1 MQSGEALTVEPSTG
15 KALLSRKWSKR
26 SPLPTGI
33 FSLLTV
39 GFWALWIYL
48 VMPLV
53 SLLLWVFGV
62 RLFLEQHS
70 GGEGLGTTMAAYAS
84 ILLALIGLLALWIAW
99 NVMRYGGRN
108 DRRTVKRA
116 EASDE
121 RVQEAFRL
129 DDSLLGLMRDGRSVR
144 IDLDRDGCVMV
155 IPAALP
161 PWEGP
166 MLEAGP
172 DDYAAAQRDRARE

>member
-1 MQSGEALTVEPSTG
+1 MQSGEALIGKPSTG

-26 SPLPTGI
+26 SPLPAGI
-33 FSLLTV
+33 LSLLTV

-53 SLLLWVFGV
+53 SLLLWAFGV
-62 RLFLEQHS
+62 RLFLEKHS
-70 GGEGLGTTMAAYAS
+70 SGEGLGTSLVAYSS
-84 ILLALIGLLALWIAW
+84 ILLVLIVLLGLWIAW
-99 NVMRYGGRN
+99 NVMRYGGSN

-129 DDSLLGLMRDGRSVR
+129 DDSLLEVMRAERSVR
-144 IDLDRDGCVMV
+144 IDLDQDGCVMV
-155 IPAALP
+155 IPATISP
-161 PWEGP
+161 GR
-166 MLEAGP
+166 GP
-172 DDYAAAQRDRARE
+172 DDRDPDRPDVPRERARA